1 MADVVVQMKVL
12 PVGIE
17 VDLNKLQEQIN
28 DVLPEGV
35 KIYKVV
41 EEHIAYGLKCLKVTV
56 TMPEAEGGT
65 DPVENAISSIEE
77 VQRVEVELV
86 SRL

>member
-1 MADVVVQMKVL
+1 MANVVVQMKVL

-17 VDLNKLQEQIN
+17 VDLTKLVEQIN

-35 KIYKVV
+35 KIYKVT
-41 EEHIAYGLKCLKVTV
+41 EEHIAFGLKCLKVTV
-56 TMPEAEGGT
+56 IQPEAEGGT